1 MKSIFRE
8 YKTID
13 LVINCVG
20 RNISVAESELSEA
33 IWDEVISAN
42 LKPAF
47 FLCKFYLRYRSEN
60 SSGCI
65 INFSSTAGIRPLP
78 SSPQYITAKAG
89 LIALSTYYAK
99 IMAPHVRVNVI
110 APGFVQ
116 TQKHN
121 SSDYDYFMI
130 SSGTNQFPMPQ
141 IWKDST
147 TKELETDFLYRWY
160 TDSRGFQC
168 ITSAI
173 KVYEDYISGQS
184 PQSLTIS
191 RRRVCMTTGGC
202 GVAYTVFDYLSDRFP
217 KSKVILVGMN
227 YSLYERIAKK
237 YRFAVS
243 AFAIVLTCLFRCM
256 YLSEYFGAASLKEK
270 FKKLFRR
277 LFLLPLQVFR
287 CKCESMPRKLFPTL
301 KHVTKIM

>member
-1 MKSIFRE
+1 MNKICLIAGANSEIACTIAKRLVDEYTLILCRHENHQRIDELLKIPNTSCVQADLRDEVQVDNLMKSIFRE

-13 LVINCVG
+13 LLINCVG

-110 APGFVQ
+110 APSFVQ

-121 SSDYDYFMI
+121 SPAYDSI
-130 SSGTNQFPMPQ
+130 RNQIPLKRMATLSE
-141 IWKDST
+141 IV
-147 TKELETDFLYRWY
+147 ETV
-160 TDSRGFQC
+160 
-168 ITSAI
+168 
-173 KVYEDYISGQS
+173 KYIADCNYLTGQ
-184 PQSLTIS
+184 T
-191 RRRVCMTTGGC
+191 
-202 GVAYTVFDYLSDRFP
+202 
-217 KSKVILVGMN
+217 
-227 YSLYERIAKK
+227 
-237 YRFAVS
+237 
-243 AFAIVLTCLFRCM
+243 IVLDGGLI
-256 YLSEYFGAASLKEK
+256 S
-270 FKKLFRR
+270 
-277 LFLLPLQVFR
+277 
-287 CKCESMPRKLFPTL
+287 
-301 KHVTKIM
+301 